1 MPFKASKEKGSTRIV
16 FRKKEKWRSYFFI
29 LLLGLQPLLVYGGGH
44 FFIWAQDLLVLSFV
58 LSVFVS
64 ILILLALFMKKSLRL
79 AQAGFSVEYA
89 LFGLLLFK
97 RAFKWNELRKVA
109 VEQDR
114 LKTHD
119 ILFVTQSKSVFL
131 HEAMDEE
138 SCDALLKEIQ
148 LFHHYKV

>member
-1 MPFKASKEKGSTRIV
+1 MVSISACLYRRTLFT
-16 FRKKEKWRSYFFI
+16 
-29 LLLGLQPLLVYGGGH
+29 
-44 FFIWAQDLLVLSFV
+44 WAQDLLVLAVV
-58 LSVFVS
+58 LSAFVS
-64 ILILLALFMKKSLRL
+64 ILILVALFMKKSLRL
-79 AQAGFSVEYA
+79 MQTGFSIEYA
-89 LFGLLLFK
+89 LFGLLLFT
-97 RAFKWNELRKVA
+97 RAFKWSELRKVA

-138 SCDALLKEIQ
+138 SCDTLLKEIQ